1 MSRQYTLFTRD
12 SQCQHVGTALFSRI
26 SGRKIL
32 AVWRWL
38 TNSSGRTARP
48 RISVGFQD
56 GRHRKRPGEQ
66 QNIKQG
72 EQDFFH
78 GETPLCR
85 WSGSTVVMWI
95 ELGYSESWA
104 RNRPVF

>member
-1 MSRQYTLFTRD
+1 MWVPHYFQEFLGAKYLLYG
-12 SQCQHVGTALFSRI
+12 VL
-26 SGRKIL
+26 
-32 AVWRWL
+32 WL

-95 ELGYSESWA
+95 ELGYSES
-104 RNRPVF
+104 